1 MGLDCWLRVVFQ
13 QHPFACIKIGGC
25 AGDYAGRSSA
35 GLFPLHKEILNLI
48 KIFETVKFPRAIGR
62 FINQQA
68 AAVGAPHVSGWR
80 SSQTTA
86 NALCFVAQLTLSDL
100 IGGCQVKRGY
110 GIRDCG
116 ATCVFSPKFFTD
128 IGSASGT
135 CACFGL
141 TQGPQDIIGIARP
154 AVMLKPRQV

>member
-1 MGLDCWLRVVFQ
+1 M
-13 QHPFACIKIGGC
+13 
-25 AGDYAGRSSA
+25 SSA
-35 GLFPLHKEILNLI
+35 GLFPLHKEVLNLVE
-48 KIFETVKFPRAIGR
+48 IFETVKFPRAIGR

-68 AAVGAPHVSGWR
+68 AVVSGPHVSGWR

-86 NALCFVAQLTLSDL
+86 KDLCFVAQLTLSVSS
-100 IGGCQVKRGY
+100 GGCQVKRGY
-110 GIRDCG
+110 GIRDSG

-141 TQGPQDIIGIARP
+141 TQGPQDIIGKRALP
-154 AVMLKPRQV
+154 